1 MGYVGNQ
8 QTEGFSQVPAK
19 QDLTGAT
26 GTSLT
31 LTHAVASAEGID
43 LFINNVRQEPTE
55 AYSVV
60 GTAVT
65 LTGSVVATD
74 DIYVV
79 YNSLARQTSTHPSN
93 QALQATSGSFSGGLT
108 LTSTNADANS
118 GPQLDFYRNSASPAD
133 NDILGALLYTGKS
146 STGADKTY
154 SSINGFI
161 SNVANANAS
170 GGIIFNT
177 RNSDTLAERMR
188 IDSSG
193 NVVLNN
199 ASHLQFKDSGG
210 TARDV
215 LAIDAYNGLNINSAG
230 GGSAAPIVFKANN
243 TETMRI
249 DSSGKLLINRTTG
262 LSNGRLE
269 INGGTAEGMSIQGGS
284 NNYIVSWHNTS
295 GTLIGSI
302 TGSSGSS
309 TSYNTT
315 SDYRLKTAVNYDWDA
330 TTRLK
335 QLRPARFEWIADGD
349 DAVPVDGFLAH
360 EVQDIVPEAIS
371 GTKDAVDEDG
381 NPEYQGIDQSK
392 LVPLLVKTIQ
402 ELEARITALEAS

>member
-43 LFINNVRQEPTE
+43 LFINNVRQEPTT
-55 AYSVV
+55 AYSVGGDGV
-60 GTAVT
+60 TVT
-65 LTGSVVATD
+65 LTGSVVGTD

-93 QALQATSGSFSGGLT
+93 QALQATSGTFSGDLT
-108 LTSTNADANS
+108 VDTNTLYVDSTNNRVGIGTTSPLGKFMVKDGTSSPSALVVRQTSEAGAAALS
-118 GPQLDFYRNSASPAD
+118 LDSIFNNASNTDKEVASIKLGVITNGSASPNAD
-133 NDILGALLYTGKS
+133 IRFETVS
-146 STGADKTY
+146 SG
-154 SSINGFI
+154 
-161 SNVANANAS
+161 
-170 GGIIFNT
+170 
-177 RNSDTLAERMR
+177 TLSERMR
-188 IDSSG
+188 ITSAGVAINTTSA
-193 NVVLNN
+193 N
-199 ASHLQFKDSGG
+199 ASYQTTIQSNSTKGALSIDGPATNGYWAAEVDMPSGSTYGILFKN
-210 TARDV
+210 A
-215 LAIDAYNGLNINSAG
+215 
-230 GGSAAPIVFKANN
+230 
-243 TETMRI
+243 
-249 DSSGKLLINRTTG
+249 
-262 LSNGRLE
+262 
-269 INGGTAEGMSIQGGS
+269 GS
-284 NNYIVSWHNTS
+284 NVGNIRINA
-295 GTLIGSI
+295 
-302 TGSSGSS
+302 SS

-335 QLRPARFEWIADGD
+335 QLRPARFEWIVDGD

-371 GTKDAVDEDG
+371 GTKDAMRDEEYEVTPAVLDEDG
-381 NPEYQGIDQSK
+381 NEVTPAVMGTRSVPDYQGIDQSK

-402 ELEARITALEAS
+402 ELEARIAALEAS